1 MLFTMQTQ
9 TPKKYIIFPIK
20 GKTKLSKAGLVIVT
34 HYNLN
39 ILIFFL
45 FFWSKLCEVKH
56 LRSELKPFRDTLAEL
71 ILVNKY

>member
-20 GKTKLSKAGLVIVT
+20 GKKKFSKAGLVMVT

-45 FFWSKLCEVKH
+45 FFWYKLCEVKH
-56 LRSELKPFRDTLAEL
+56 L
-71 ILVNKY
+71 NKGFKLWSKAF